1 MSESN
6 PLPLAPYSAVLVQS
20 YGGPTGPETVLPFMR
35 NATRGRGI
43 PDERLLEVSEH
54 YQMFGGVSPINE
66 ANERLVTAIS
76 DELAARGIEVP
87 VAIGNRNWK
96 PFVDDVVR
104 ELSDAGHQRVL
115 GVATSAYGSYS
126 GCRQYHED
134 AEQAMAALREARPDA
149 TMQIDQLAPFS
160 TQDGFVQA
168 NADALLAALSDLP
181 ADADLPRVLF
191 TTHSIPTAMNDAS
204 GGSRGTYVDQ
214 HLQVCERVAQ
224 IVHERIGRPIEWEL
238 VYCSRSGPPHVPWLE
253 PDINDRLE
261 ELADQGVSRV
271 VSAPI
276 GFIADHMEVVY
287 DLDTEAAA
295 TAKELDIDYRRAGT
309 VGVDPAFVS
318 SLVDAI
324 VEHAQAV
331 AAGRAPKNRFDC
343 GKEFCCLQRP
353 AGSPGGPPHHS

>member
-1 MSESN
+1 MTLS
-6 PLPLAPYSAVLVQS
+6 PYSAVLIQS

-54 YQMFGGVSPINE
+54 YQLFGGISPINE
-66 ANERLVTAIS
+66 ANDQLVRAIS
-76 DELAARGIEVP
+76 DELAARGIDVP

-96 PFVDDVVR
+96 PFVADVVC
-104 ELSDAGHQRVL
+104 ELSDAGHERVL

-134 AEQAMAALREARPDA
+134 AEQAMAALRESRPDA

-160 TQDGFVQA
+160 RQEGFVRA
-168 NADALLAALSDLP
+168 NADALLAALADLP

-191 TTHSIPTAMNDAS
+191 TTHSIPTAMNAAS
-204 GGSRGTYVDQ
+204 GGARGSYVDQ
-214 HLQVCERVAQ
+214 HLAVCEGVAQ
-224 IVHERIGRPIEWEL
+224 IVRERMGRPVEWEL
-238 VYCSRSGPPHVPWLE
+238 VYCSRSGPPQVPWLE
-253 PDINDRLE
+253 PDINDRMA
-261 ELADQGVSRV
+261 ELAADGVTSV

-295 TAKELDIDYRRAGT
+295 TAKELGLDYARAGT

-331 AAGRAPKNRFDC
+331 AAGRDPKNRFDC
-343 GKEFCCLQRP
+343 RKEFCCLQRP
-353 AGSPGGPPHHS
+353 AGSPSGPPHHS